1 MNLAIILL
9 YLGALVFFGYLGK
22 RRANSTE
29 DFRVAGRRLGPLL
42 YTGTMSAVV
51 LGGASTVGGVGLGYK
66 FGLSGMWL
74 VVAIAAGVLLLS
86 LVFAP
91 IISRL
96 KIYTVSQMLTLRYGA
111 RATQVSSI
119 VMLAYTIMIAVTS
132 TAAYATIFRVLFDM
146 DRTWAILL
154 GSIVVI
160 GYSLLGGMWSITLT
174 DMMQFAIMTVGIFL
188 LMLPFSLSKAGGWEG
203 LTERLDAE
211 FFQLGSMGLDSI
223 ITMFVI
229 YTLGILVGQD
239 IWQRVFSARSPE
251 VARWGGA
258 ASGVYISLY
267 GVAGAVIGMA
277 AAVLAPSLDSQD
289 DAFATIA
296 QNFLPAGVGGVVL
309 AAGVAAMMS
318 TASGALIASATV
330 ARVDVIPFLTG
341 RPALEEEGGDSGATL
356 ATDRIY
362 LLILGLVATVLAIFL
377 TDTVTSLTIAYDI
390 LVGGLMV
397 AILGGLLWRRG
408 TGAGAAASMLVGS
421 VVTLASMPIFG
432 VLANEPIYYG
442 LASSL
447 VVYVAVSLL
456 TKPTSSE
463 VMNAWDARL
472 QQRHQHSVRP
482 SQRALS

>member
-22 RRANSTE
+22 HRAKNAE

-51 LGGASTVGGVGLGYK
+51 LGGASTVGGVGLGYTY
-66 FGLSGMWL
+66 GLSGMWL
-74 VVAIAAGVLLLS
+74 VVAIATGVLLLS
-86 LVFAP
+86 LIFAP

-96 KIYTVSQMLTLRYGA
+96 KIYTVSQMLSLRYGV

-119 VMLAYTIMIAVTS
+119 VMLAYTVMIAVTS
-132 TAAYATIFRVLFDM
+132 TAAYASIFRVLFDI
-146 DRTWAILL
+146 DRAWAILL
-154 GSIVVI
+154 GSLVVI

-174 DMMQFAIMTVGIFL
+174 DMMQFVIMTVGIFL
-188 LMLPFSLSKAGGWEG
+188 LMLPFSLQQAGGWGG

-211 FFQLGSMGLDSI
+211 FFQLGSMGLNSI

-239 IWQRVFSARSPE
+239 IWQRVFSARSPK

-258 ASGVYISLY
+258 SAGIYIALY

-330 ARVDVIPFLTG
+330 ARVDVVPFLTG
-341 RPALEEEGGDSGATL
+341 RPATEGEESDATL
-356 ATDRIY
+356 KADRVY
-362 LLILGLVATVLAIFL
+362 LLVLGVLVTLIAIFL

-397 AILGGLLWRRG
+397 AILGGLVWKRG
-408 TGAGAAASMLVGS
+408 TGMGAALSMAAGS
-421 VVTLASMPIFG
+421 LVTLGCMPVFG

-442 LASSL
+442 LVASL
-447 VVYVAVSLL
+447 VVYVTASLA
-456 TKPTSSE
+456 TKPTAPE
-463 VMNAWDARL
+463 VMKAWQERVN
-472 QQRHQHSVRP
+472 S
-482 SQRALS
+482 

>member
-96 KIYTVSQMLTLRYGA
+96 KIYTVSQMLTLRYGV
-111 RATQVSSI
+111 RSTQVSSI
-119 VMLAYTIMIAVTS
+119 VMFAYTIMIAVTS

-174 DMMQFAIMTVGIFL
+174 DMMQFTIMTVGIFL

-258 ASGVYISLY
+258 ASGVYIALY
-267 GVAGAVIGMA
+267 GVAGAIIGMA
-277 AAVLAPSLDSQD
+277 GAALVPGLESKD

-296 QNFLPAGVGGVVL
+296 QNFLPTGVGGIVL

-318 TASGALIASATV
+318 TASGALIAAATV
-330 ARVDVIPFLTG
+330 ARVDVLPFLTG
-341 RPALEEEGGDSGATL
+341 KPAIEEEGGDSDQAL
-356 ATDRIY
+356 KADRVY
-362 LLILGLVATVLAIFL
+362 LLAIGVLVTAIAIFL

-397 AILGGLLWRRG
+397 AILGGLIWRRG
-408 TGAGAAASMLVGS
+408 TGLGAAVSMAVGS
-421 VVTLASMPIFG
+421 LVTLGMMPIFG

-447 VVYVAVSLL
+447 VAYVAVSLL
-456 TKPTSSE
+456 SKPTAPT
-463 VMNAWDARL
+463 VMNAWDTRL
-472 QQRHQHSVRP
+472 EQGKQKR
-482 SQRALS
+482 